1 MSEARRIEA
10 EAAQWLSRR
19 ADGQWSV
26 DDQAEFD
33 SWLGQGYA
41 HKAAYWRLEEGW
53 HKAGR
58 MIALGE
64 AVLPRGD
71 LRTPW
76 RSAWKPAA
84 LAASIAALVL
94 VSVTGFRHFGSP
106 PQLQGQVVA
115 TAVGGHKIVPL
126 DDGSR
131 IELNTATIVRAAV
144 SPDHREVWLD
154 KGEAYFDVLH
164 SATVPF
170 VVHAGPKTVT
180 VLGTKFSVRRDGD
193 QVMVA
198 VLSGRVKVTDSKAP
212 ESSSAASVAAG
223 SVAVTKADATLVT
236 ESSPENVEADLAWR
250 EGQLVFRN
258 NTLAEAAAE
267 FNRYNDRKMVVSG
280 KVAEL
285 KISGSF
291 KASNED
297 GFSRLLRD
305 AYGLNVTTNEGEVRV
320 TD

>member
-1 MSEARRIEA
+1 MSEAKRIEA

-19 ADGQWSV
+19 ADGHWSV
-26 DDQAEFD
+26 EDQVEFD
-33 SWLGQGYA
+33 DWLGQGYA
-41 HKAAYWRLEEGW
+41 HKAAYWRIEEGW
-53 HKAGR
+53 DKAGR
-58 MIALGE
+58 MIALGDP
-64 AVLPRGD
+64 VLPSGAWRAS
-71 LRTPW
+71 W

-84 LAASIAALVL
+84 LTASLAALAFLGVIQ
-94 VSVTGFRHFGSP
+94 SHHSP
-106 PQLQGQVVA
+106 PAPEGQVVA
-115 TAVGGHKIVPL
+115 TAVGGHKVVPL

-131 IELNTATIVRAAV
+131 IELNTATIVRASV
-144 SPDHREVWLD
+144 TPESREVWLD

-170 VVHAGPKTVT
+170 VVHAGPKNVT

-193 QVMVA
+193 QVTVA
-198 VLSGRVKVTDSKAP
+198 VLSGRVRVTDAKA
-212 ESSSAASVAAG
+212 EENSSTASVAAG

-250 EGQLVFRN
+250 EGQLIFRN
-258 NTLAEAAAE
+258 DTLAEAAAE

-297 GFSRLLRD
+297 GFGRLLRD
-305 AYGLNVTTNEGEVRV
+305 AYGLNVTTNENEVRV